1 MTTADT
7 EMGFGRHRLIVAE
20 HFDKVIRIQG
30 DKLCE
35 LLGYEKGTKIDVEII
50 RSIAN
55 SGMMDM
61 IVLDGRGIILL
72 EKIENG
78 PV

>member
-1 MTTADT
+1 M
-7 EMGFGRHRLIVAE
+7 AE
-20 HFDKVIRIQG
+20 HCDKVIRIQG

-72 EKIENG
+72 EKIEND

>member
-1 MTTADT
+1 M
-7 EMGFGRHRLIVAE
+7 AE

-55 SGMMDM
+55 SEMMDM
-61 IVLDGRGIILL
+61 IVIDGRGIELSMRTITIAKILL
-72 EKIENG
+72 EKIEND

>member
-1 MTTADT
+1 M
-7 EMGFGRHRLIVAE
+7 AE
-20 HFDKVIRIQG
+20 HCDKVIRIQG

-35 LLGYEKGTKIDVEII
+35 LIGYEKGTKLDVEII
-50 RSIAN
+50 RAIAN
-55 SGMMDM
+55 SEMMDM
-61 IVLDGRGIILL
+61 IVIDGRGIELSMRTVAIAKILL

>member
-1 MTTADT
+1 M
-7 EMGFGRHRLIVAE
+7 AE
-20 HFDKVIRIQG
+20 HCDKVIRIQG

-35 LLGYEKGTKIDVEII
+35 LIGYEKGTKIDVEII
-50 RSIAN
+50 RAIAN
-55 SGMMDM
+55 SEMMDM
-61 IVLDGRGIILL
+61 IVIDGRDIELSMRTVAIAKILL

>member
-1 MTTADT
+1 M
-7 EMGFGRHRLIVAE
+7 AE
-20 HFDKVIRIQG
+20 HCDKVIRIQG

-35 LLGYEKGTKIDVEII
+35 LLGYENGTKIDVEII
-50 RSIAN
+50 RAIAN
-55 SGMMDM
+55 SEMMDM
-61 IVLDGRGIILL
+61 IVIDGRGIELSMRTITIAKILL

>member
-1 MTTADT
+1 M
-7 EMGFGRHRLIVAE
+7 AE
-20 HFDKVIRIQG
+20 HFDKVIRIEG

-55 SGMMDM
+55 SEMMDM

>member
-1 MTTADT
+1 
-7 EMGFGRHRLIVAE
+7 VAE
-20 HFDKVIRIQG
+20 HFDKVIRIEG

-55 SGMMDM
+55 SEMMDM

>member
-1 MTTADT
+1 LTD
-7 EMGFGRHRLIVAE
+7 
-20 HFDKVIRIQG
+20 G

-55 SGMMDM
+55 SEMMDM
-61 IVLDGRGIILL
+61 IVIDGRGIELSMRTITIVKILL

>member
-1 MTTADT
+1 M
-7 EMGFGRHRLIVAE
+7 AE
-20 HFDKVIRIQG
+20 HCDKVIRIQG

-35 LLGYEKGTKIDVEII
+35 LIGYEKGTKIDVEII
-50 RSIAN
+50 RAIAN
-55 SGMMDM
+55 SEMMDM
-61 IVLDGRGIILL
+61 IVIDGRGIELSMRTVAIAKILL

>member
-1 MTTADT
+1 M
-7 EMGFGRHRLIVAE
+7 AE
-20 HFDKVIRIQG
+20 HCDKVIRIQG
-30 DKLCE
+30 DKLCG

-50 RSIAN
+50 RAIAN
-55 SGMMDM
+55 SEMMDM
-61 IVLDGRGIILL
+61 IVIDGRGIELSMRTITIAKILL

>member
-1 MTTADT
+1 M
-7 EMGFGRHRLIVAE
+7 AE
-20 HFDKVIRIQG
+20 HFDKVIRIEG
-30 DKLCE
+30 DKLC
-35 LLGYEKGTKIDVEII
+35 VI

-55 SGMMDM
+55 SEMMDM
-61 IVLDGRGIILL
+61 IVIDGREIELSMRPITIVKILL

>member
-1 MTTADT
+1 M
-7 EMGFGRHRLIVAE
+7 AE
-20 HFDKVIRIQG
+20 HCDKVIRIQG

-35 LLGYEKGTKIDVEII
+35 LIGYEKGTKIDVEII
-50 RSIAN
+50 RAIAN
-55 SGMMDM
+55 SEMMDM
-61 IVLDGRGIILL
+61 IVIDGRGIELSMRMVAIAKILL

>member
-1 MTTADT
+1 M
-7 EMGFGRHRLIVAE
+7 AE
-20 HFDKVIRIQG
+20 HCDKVIRIHG

-35 LLGYEKGTKIDVEII
+35 LIGYEKGTKIDVEII
-50 RSIAN
+50 RTIAN
-55 SGMMDM
+55 SEMMDM
-61 IVLDGRGIILL
+61 IVIDGREIELSMRAVAIAKILL

>member
-1 MTTADT
+1 M
-7 EMGFGRHRLIVAE
+7 AE
-20 HFDKVIRIQG
+20 HCDKVIRIQG

-55 SGMMDM
+55 SEMMDM
-61 IVLDGRGIILL
+61 IVIDGREIELSMRTVAIAKILL

>member
-1 MTTADT
+1 M
-7 EMGFGRHRLIVAE
+7 AE
-20 HFDKVIRIQG
+20 HCDKVIRIQG

-35 LLGYEKGTKIDVEII
+35 LIGYEKGTKIDVEII
-50 RSIAN
+50 RTIAN
-55 SGMMDM
+55 SEMRDM
-61 IVLDGRGIILL
+61 IVIDGREIELSMRTVAIAKILL

>member
-1 MTTADT
+1 M
-7 EMGFGRHRLIVAE
+7 AE
-20 HFDKVIRIQG
+20 HCDKVIRIQG

-35 LLGYEKGTKIDVEII
+35 LIGYGKGTKIDVEII
-50 RSIAN
+50 RAIAN
-55 SGMMDM
+55 SETMDM
-61 IVLDGRGIILL
+61 IVIDGREIELSMRTVAIAKILL

>member
-1 MTTADT
+1 M
-7 EMGFGRHRLIVAE
+7 AE
-20 HFDKVIRIQG
+20 RCDKVIRIQG

-35 LLGYEKGTKIDVEII
+35 LIGYEKDTKIDVEII
-50 RSIAN
+50 RAIAN
-55 SGMMDM
+55 SEMRDM
-61 IVLDGRGIILL
+61 IVIDGREIELSMRTVAIAKILL

>member
-1 MTTADT
+1 M
-7 EMGFGRHRLIVAE
+7 AE
-20 HFDKVIRIQG
+20 HCDKVIRIQG

-35 LLGYEKGTKIDVEII
+35 LIGYEKGTKIDVEII
-50 RSIAN
+50 RAIAN
-55 SGMMDM
+55 SEMMDM
-61 IVLDGRGIILL
+61 IVIDGREIELSMRTVAIAKILL

>member
-1 MTTADT
+1 
-7 EMGFGRHRLIVAE
+7 VAE

-55 SGMMDM
+55 SEMMDM

>member
-1 MTTADT
+1 MTD
-7 EMGFGRHRLIVAE
+7 
-20 HFDKVIRIQG
+20 G
-30 DKLCE
+30 DNLYE

-55 SGMMDM
+55 SEMMDM
-61 IVLDGRGIILL
+61 IVIDGRGIELSMRTITIAKILL

>member
-1 MTTADT
+1 M
-7 EMGFGRHRLIVAE
+7 AE
-20 HFDKVIRIQG
+20 HCDKVIRIQG

-35 LLGYEKGTKIDVEII
+35 LIGYEKGTKIDVEII
-50 RSIAN
+50 RTIAN
-55 SGMMDM
+55 SEMMDM
-61 IVLDGRGIILL
+61 IVIDGRGIELSMRMVAIAKILL

>member
-1 MTTADT
+1 M
-7 EMGFGRHRLIVAE
+7 AE
-20 HFDKVIRIQG
+20 HCDKVIRVQG

-35 LLGYEKGTKIDVEII
+35 LIGYEKGTKIDVEII
-50 RSIAN
+50 RTIAN
-55 SGMMDM
+55 SEMMDM
-61 IVLDGRGIILL
+61 IVIDGREIELSMRTVAIAKILL

>member
-1 MTTADT
+1 M
-7 EMGFGRHRLIVAE
+7 AE
-20 HFDKVIRIQG
+20 HCDKVIRIQG

-35 LLGYEKGTKIDVEII
+35 LIGYEKGTKIDVEII
-50 RSIAN
+50 RTIAN
-55 SGMMDM
+55 SEMMDM
-61 IVLDGRGIILL
+61 IVIDGREIELSMRTVAIAKILL

>member
-1 MTTADT
+1 MI
-7 EMGFGRHRLIVAE
+7 MAE
-20 HFDKVIRIQG
+20 HCDKVIRIQG

-35 LLGYEKGTKIDVEII
+35 LIGYEKGTKIDVEII
-50 RSIAN
+50 RTIAN
-55 SGMMDM
+55 SEMMDM
-61 IVLDGRGIILL
+61 IVIDGRGIELSMRMVAIAKILL

>member
-1 MTTADT
+1 M
-7 EMGFGRHRLIVAE
+7 AE
-20 HFDKVIRIQG
+20 HCDKVIRIQG

-35 LLGYEKGTKIDVEII
+35 LIGYEKGTKIDVEII
-50 RSIAN
+50 RAIAN
-55 SGMMDM
+55 SEMMDV
-61 IVLDGRGIILL
+61 IVIDGREIELSMRTVAIAKILL

>member
-1 MTTADT
+1 M
-7 EMGFGRHRLIVAE
+7 AE

-55 SGMMDM
+55 SEMMDM
-61 IVLDGRGIILL
+61 FVLDGRGIELSMRTVAIAKILL
-72 EKIENG
+72 EKIEDG

>member
-1 MTTADT
+1 M
-7 EMGFGRHRLIVAE
+7 AE
-20 HFDKVIRIQG
+20 HCDKVIRIQG

-50 RSIAN
+50 RAIAN
-55 SGMMDM
+55 SEMRDM
-61 IVLDGRGIILL
+61 IVIDGREIELSMRTVAIAKILL

>member
-1 MTTADT
+1 LTD
-7 EMGFGRHRLIVAE
+7 
-20 HFDKVIRIQG
+20 G
-30 DKLCE
+30 DKLYE

-50 RSIAN
+50 PSIAN
-55 SGMMDM
+55 SEMMDM
-61 IVLDGRGIILL
+61 IVIDGRGIELSMRTITIAKILL

>member
-1 MTTADT
+1 M
-7 EMGFGRHRLIVAE
+7 AE
-20 HFDKVIRIQG
+20 HFDKVIRIEG

-55 SGMMDM
+55 SEMMDM

-72 EKIENG
+72 EKIEND

>member
-1 MTTADT
+1 M
-7 EMGFGRHRLIVAE
+7 AE
-20 HFDKVIRIQG
+20 HCDKVVRIQG

-35 LLGYEKGTKIDVEII
+35 LIGYEKGTKIDVEII
-50 RSIAN
+50 RTIAN
-55 SGMMDM
+55 SEMMDM
-61 IVLDGRGIILL
+61 IVIDGREIELSMRTVAIAKILL

>member
-1 MTTADT
+1 M
-7 EMGFGRHRLIVAE
+7 AE
-20 HFDKVIRIQG
+20 HCDKVIRIQG

-35 LLGYEKGTKIDVEII
+35 LIGYEKGTKIDVEII
-50 RSIAN
+50 RAIAN
-55 SGMMDM
+55 SETMDM
-61 IVLDGRGIILL
+61 IVIDGREIELSMRTVAIAKILL

>member
-1 MTTADT
+1 MMRS
-7 EMGFGRHRLIVAE
+7 EE
-20 HFDKVIRIQG
+20 EIRIQG

-35 LLGYEKGTKIDVEII
+35 LIGYEKGTKIDVEII
-50 RSIAN
+50 RTIAN
-55 SGMMDM
+55 SEMMDM
-61 IVLDGRGIILL
+61 IVIDGREIELSMRTVAIAKILL

>member
-1 MTTADT
+1 MTD
-7 EMGFGRHRLIVAE
+7 
-20 HFDKVIRIQG
+20 G

-55 SGMMDM
+55 SEMMDM

>member
-1 MTTADT
+1 M
-7 EMGFGRHRLIVAE
+7 AE
-20 HFDKVIRIQG
+20 HCDKVIRVQG

-35 LLGYEKGTKIDVEII
+35 LIGYEKGTKIDVEII
-50 RSIAN
+50 RTIAN
-55 SGMMDM
+55 SEMMDM
-61 IVLDGRGIILL
+61 IVIDGRGIELSMRTVAIAKILL

>member
-1 MTTADT
+1 M
-7 EMGFGRHRLIVAE
+7 AE
-20 HFDKVIRIQG
+20 HCDKVIRIQD

-35 LLGYEKGTKIDVEII
+35 LIGYEKGTKIDVEII
-50 RSIAN
+50 RAIAN
-55 SGMMDM
+55 SEMMDM
-61 IVLDGRGIILL
+61 IVIDGREIELSMRTVAIAKILL